1 MPLAAERYHRAD
13 AAYGRR
19 RTQVAGV
26 GLVVLLTHLW
36 LADYGLPARLG
47 VGDADTKPRRL
58 DVAFVRQLQQQVPP
72 PAPVAPVAPPVK
84 RLTAAAP
91 AQAASA
97 AQSIEHTPPAP
108 AATVAELPAPPEA
121 ASTPVLLDSP
131 QPQVSAPLDAQANS
145 DTVVEL
151 RPPVPFEWPP
161 STRLTYT
168 LTGNYQGPVEGHAQV
183 EWLRAGSR
191 YQVHLN
197 VSVGPSFAPLLS
209 RRITSEGTVT
219 ERGLVPS
226 RYDEETKVVLRAPR
240 RLTIW
245 LDPDRVRLP
254 NGTELPRPA
263 GVQDSA
269 SQFVQMTWLFTTQ
282 PDWLLAGRTI
292 DMPLALPR
300 RLQVWQY
307 DVLQAETLQTPA
319 GPVQAVHVKP
329 RLDGRTGNDL
339 AAEFWVAPSLQYLP
353 VRIVIRQDANT
364 FVDLVIDRLPQ
375 QADPGR

>member
-1 MPLAAERYHRAD
+1 MD
-13 AAYGRR
+13 AAARRR

-26 GLVVLLTHLW
+26 GMVVLLTHLW
-36 LADYGLPARLG
+36 LADHGLPARLG
-47 VGDADTKPRRL
+47 EGDADTKPRRL
-58 DVAFVRQLQQQVPP
+58 DVTFVRQLQQQVPP
-72 PAPVAPVAPPVK
+72 PTAAVPAAPLVK
-84 RLTAAAP
+84 RLSAAAP

-97 AQSIEHTPPAP
+97 ADSIEPPPPLPPAIVAALP
-108 AATVAELPAPPEA
+108 ALPAPPEA
-121 ASTPVLLDSP
+121 MPAATVQEPLQPPGSP
-131 QPQVSAPLDAQANS
+131 QLEAQAALGI
-145 DTVVEL
+145 VEEA

-168 LTGNYQGPVEGHAQV
+168 LTGNYQGPVEGQAQV
-183 EWLRAGSR
+183 EWLRSGSR

-209 RRITSEGTVT
+209 RRITSEGEVT

-226 RYDEETKVVLRAPR
+226 RYDEETKVVLRDPR

-245 LDPDRVRLP
+245 LDKDRVRLP

-282 PDWLLAGRTI
+282 PDWLHAGRTI

-300 RLQVWQY
+300 RLQSLQY
-307 DVLQAETLQTPA
+307 DVLQTETLQTPA

-329 RLDGRTGNDL
+329 RADSRTGTDL

-364 FVDLVIDRLPQ
+364 FVDLLIDRLPQ

>member
-1 MPLAAERYHRAD
+1 MAS
-13 AAYGRR
+13 
-19 RTQVAGV
+19 V
-26 GLVVLLTHLW
+26 GLVVLVAHLG
-36 LADYGLPARLG
+36 LADHGLPARLG
-47 VGDADTKPRRL
+47 EGDADTKPRRL
-58 DVAFVRQLQQQVPP
+58 DITFVRQLQQQVPLP
-72 PAPVAPVAPPVK
+72 TPTAPVAPPVK
-84 RLTAAAP
+84 RLAAAAP

-97 AQSIEHTPPAP
+97 AQPIEPIEPTPPELPEPPANLAALPAP
-108 AATVAELPAPPEA
+108 AEVAPTPALQEL
-121 ASTPVLLDSP
+121 P
-131 QPQVSAPLDAQANS
+131 QPQASASLEAQATLG
-145 DTVVEL
+145 TVGEL

-168 LTGNYQGPVEGHAQV
+168 LTGNYQGPVEGRAQV
-183 EWLRAGSR
+183 EWLRSGSR

-209 RRITSEGTVT
+209 RRITSEGEVT

-226 RYDEETKVVLRAPR
+226 RYDEETKVVLRDPR

-245 LDPDRVRLP
+245 LDKDRVRLP
-254 NGTELPRPA
+254 SGTELPRPA

-329 RLDGRTGNDL
+329 RPDSRAGNDL

-364 FVDLVIDRLPQ
+364 FVDLLIDRLPQ

>member
-1 MPLAAERYHRAD
+1 MPQAADVSNHVRA
-13 AAYGRR
+13 AARR

-36 LADYGLPARLG
+36 LADQGLPARLG
-47 VGDADTKPRRL
+47 EGDADTQPRRL
-58 DVAFVRQLQQQVPP
+58 DVNFVRQLQQQVPA
-72 PAPVAPVAPPVK
+72 PAPAKPAAPPVR
-84 RLTAAAP
+84 RLAAAAP

-97 AQSIEHTPPAP
+97 APPLEPTPPEAP
-108 AATVAELPAPPEA
+108 ASLAALPAPPEA
-121 ASTPVLLDSP
+121 APTVAVLDLP
-131 QPQVSAPLDAQANS
+131 QPPMPAPMEAQAS
-145 DTVVEL
+145 EGVVGES

-168 LTGNYQGPVEGHAQV
+168 LTGNYQGPVEGQAQV
-183 EWLRAGSR
+183 EWLRSGSR

-209 RRITSEGTVT
+209 RRISSEGEVT

-226 RYDEETKVVLRAPR
+226 RYDEETKVVLRDPR

-245 LDPDRVRLP
+245 LDKDRVRLP
-254 NGTELPRPA
+254 GGTELPRPV

-307 DVLQAETLQTPA
+307 DVLQTETLQTRA

-329 RLDGRTGNDL
+329 RPDGRTGNDL

-364 FVDLVIDRLPQ
+364 FVDLLIDRLPQ
-375 QADPGR
+375 QAEAGR

>member
-1 MPLAAERYHRAD
+1 MPQAADVSCHVH
-13 AAYGRR
+13 AAARRR

-36 LADYGLPARLG
+36 LADQGLPGRLG
-47 VGDADTKPRRL
+47 EGDADTQPRRL
-58 DVAFVRQLQQQVPP
+58 DVTFVRQLQQQVPA
-72 PAPVAPVAPPVK
+72 PAPAKPTAPPLR
-84 RLTAAAP
+84 RLAAAAP

-97 AQSIEHTPPAP
+97 APPIEPTPPEVAP
-108 AATVAELPAPPEA
+108 TVA
-121 ASTPVLLDSP
+121 LLDLP
-131 QPQVSAPLDAQANS
+131 QPPVPASLEAQAT
-145 DTVVEL
+145 DGVVGEL

-168 LTGNYQGPVEGHAQV
+168 LTGNYQGPVEGQAQV
-183 EWLRAGSR
+183 EWLRSGSR
-191 YQVHLN
+191 YQVRLN

-209 RRITSEGTVT
+209 RRITSEGEVT

-226 RYDEETKVVLRAPR
+226 RYDEETKLVLRDPR

-245 LDPDRVRLP
+245 LDKDRVRLP
-254 NGTELPRPA
+254 GGTELPRPA

-307 DVLQAETLQTPA
+307 DVLQTETLQTPA

-329 RLDGRTGNDL
+329 RPDGRTGNDL

-364 FVDLVIDRLPQ
+364 FVDLLIDRLPQ
-375 QADPGR
+375 QAEAGR

>member
-1 MPLAAERYHRAD
+1 MPQAAELPARLD
-13 AAYGRR
+13 AAFRR
-19 RTQVAGV
+19 RRGQVAGL
-26 GLVVLLTHLW
+26 GLVVLITHLW
-36 LADYGLPARLG
+36 LADQSLPARLG
-47 VGDADTKPRRL
+47 EGDADSKPRRL
-58 DVAFVRQLQQQVPP
+58 DVTFVRQLQQQVPP
-72 PAPVAPVAPPVK
+72 PAAAAPAAPPLK
-84 RLTAAAP
+84 RLKAAVP

-97 AQSIEHTPPAP
+97 AEALAPTPTEL
-108 AATVAELPAPPEA
+108 AAAPPVPA
-121 ASTPVLLDSP
+121 DPLLMPAVPEPARPPLPP
-131 QPQVSAPLDAQANS
+131 QLEAQAA
-145 DTVVEL
+145 VGIVGEM

-168 LTGNYQGPVEGHAQV
+168 LTGNYQGPVEGQAQV
-183 EWLRAGSR
+183 EWLRSGSR

-209 RRITSEGTVT
+209 RRITSEGEVT

-226 RYDEETKVVLRAPR
+226 RYDEETRVVLREPR

-245 LDPDRVRLP
+245 LDKDRVRLP
-254 NGTELPRPA
+254 SGTELPRPP

-282 PDWLLAGRTI
+282 PDWLTAGRTI
-292 DMPLALPR
+292 DVPLALPR

-307 DVLQAETLQTPA
+307 DVLQTETLQTPA

-329 RLDGRTGNDL
+329 RSEVRTGNDL

-353 VRIVIRQDANT
+353 VRIVIRQDAST
-364 FVDLVIDRLPQ
+364 FVDLLIDRLPQ
-375 QADPGR
+375 QAEPGR